1 MPKEGYVSVTLPEWF
16 LTASETVMNPGQS
29 FQSFF
34 LNSVL
39 APKIPKEKLQK
50 IYDKWTAKYY
60 PYGGMKPLE

>member
-1 MPKEGYVSVTLPEWF
+1 MV
-16 LTASETVMNPGQS
+16 PGES

-50 IYDKWTAKYY
+50 IYDAWTAKHY
-60 PYGGMKPLE
+60 PYGGMKPFG